1 MSFFNGDILA
11 SSSDG
16 IVLKDLGAVATNPSS
31 GYGTLYVNSNK
42 LYFKNND
49 GGSYT
54 TTDLTSGGGSTTIS
68 GNTTE
73 VTSNPSTN
81 ENNPTSITNN
91 SIILFNLTGT
101 GDYVSYYI
109 NITGTPSNS
118 FICRIFLENTS
129 GSSQYITL
137 YISGQTVYGSSTL
150 ASATNLS
157 IVEGRYVTLVYS
169 PGGYDDK
176 WYFQSEGSS

>member
-16 IVLKDLGAVATNPSS
+16 IVLKDLGTAATNPSS
-31 GYGTLYVNSNK
+31 GYGTLYINSNK

-54 TTDLTSGGGSTTIS
+54 TTDLTSGGSTTIS

-73 VTSNPSTN
+73 VTSIPSTD
-81 ENNPTSITNN
+81 ETNPTSITNN
-91 SIILFNLTGT
+91 SIILFNLTST
-101 GDYVSYYI
+101 DEYVSYYI

-129 GSSQYITL
+129 GSNQYITL
-137 YISGQTVYGSSTL
+137 YISGQTAYGSSTL

-157 IVEGRYVTLVYS
+157 IVEGRYVTLVYN
-169 PGGYDDK
+169 PGGFDSK
-176 WYFQSEGSS
+176 WYYQNEGST